1 MMMCTIHSCCVYLA
15 SFDISASSTTLHS
28 TGSCP
33 DILSSRFEEKTKSCK
48 TLMYAKSVMESFW
61 SPVNN
66 AKEPFRLSY
75 KKATKKL
82 QLQIVKGH
90 FFPKKNSFDPVF
102 AGILLCKKLWYI
114 LTKIWIVRSI
124 FQVTWPHTI
133 SCKRRPYMKLNLNI
147 ASETHW
153 ESFERHGDFVAS
165 I

>member
-1 MMMCTIHSCCVYLA
+1 MMCTIHSCCVYLA

-33 DILSSRFEEKTKSCK
+33 DILSSRFEEKTKRCK

-66 AKEPFRLSY
+66 AKEPFSLSY

-90 FFPKKNSFDPVF
+90 FSSQKIALIQCDTFWRKFE
-102 AGILLCKKLWYI
+102 LWG
-114 LTKIWIVRSI
+114 WI
-124 FQVTWPHTI
+124 FNFKTWPHTI

-147 ASETHW
+147 AS
-153 ESFERHGDFVAS
+153 
-165 I
+165 

>member
-33 DILSSRFEEKTKSCK
+33 DILSSRIKEKTKSCK
-48 TLMYAKSVMESFW
+48 ILMYAKSVMESFW

-90 FFPKKNSFDPVF
+90 FSSQKIALIQFLLVF
-102 AGILLCKKLWYI
+102 LCKILWHI

-153 ESFERHGDFVAS
+153 ESFQRHGDFVAS

>member
-33 DILSSRFEEKTKSCK
+33 DILSSRIKEKTKSCK
-48 TLMYAKSVMESFW
+48 ILMYAKSVMESFW

-66 AKEPFRLSY
+66 AKEPFSLSY

-90 FFPKKNSFDPVF
+90 FSSQKIALIQFLLVF
-102 AGILLCKKLWYI
+102 LCKILWYI

-124 FQVTWPHTI
+124 FQVTWPTQFHVKGGDI
-133 SCKRRPYMKLNLNI
+133 WNWIWILRQRRTGSLFRGMGIMWHL
-147 ASETHW
+147 S
-153 ESFERHGDFVAS
+153 
-165 I
+165 